1 MTITR
6 QQATGRYVVADGM
19 RIHYGDVG
27 DGPPVV
33 LLHGAGPG
41 ADAWG
46 NFSAN
51 VDDLAAA
58 HRLLLPDLPRF
69 GRSDKARTDKP
80 RLDFLSA
87 VIGAFLDALGI
98 TRAHLIGNSLG
109 GQSALKLAIDHP
121 EQVGRIVVVGSN
133 AISRSAFSPMPT
145 EAVRQIASY
154 YQGDG
159 PSPQRMR
166 TLLEALVY
174 DGARVTDALVSERY
188 QASIDPEIVAL
199 NRDGHWPRQSL
210 EGDLG
215 RVKAPTLIVWG
226 QDDRASPIESALMML
241 RVIPDARLHVFNHC
255 GHWAQVEHAAEF
267 DRLVLD
273 FLAS

>member
-6 QQATGRYVVADGM
+6 QQATGRYVVAGGI

-27 DGPPVV
+27 DGAPVV

-51 VDDLAAA
+51 VDDLAAT

-69 GRSDKARTDKP
+69 GLSDKVSTDIP
-80 RLDFLSA
+80 RLDFLSG
-87 VIGAFLDALGI
+87 VIGAFLDELGI
-98 TRAHLIGNSLG
+98 ARAHLIGNSLG

-121 EQVGRIVVVGSN
+121 ALVDRVVVVGSN
-133 AISRSAFSPMPT
+133 AISRTAFSPMPT
-145 EAVRQIASY
+145 EAVRQIAGY

-159 PSPQRMR
+159 PSPARMR
-166 TLLEALVY
+166 TLLEALVF
-174 DGARVTDALVSERY
+174 DGARVTDALVAERY

-210 EGDLG
+210 DGELG

-241 RVIPDARLHVFNHC
+241 RAIPDARLHIFNRC

-273 FLAS
+273 FLKP